1 MLTYQTI
8 QELCQAAEA
17 AGSTISQVILA
28 GQAQQLGLEEREV
41 YDRMAQRLQVMKE
54 SVQTGLDPALRSA
67 SGLSGGDAAKL
78 LAYARTGGICGSF
91 VSEAIAR
98 AVATSEC
105 NAAMGKIVAAPTAGS
120 CGILPGAVL
129 SVLEAGQCSEEQAVM
144 ALFTAGGIGAVIS
157 NRATLAGAAG
167 RLPRPVGPRL
177 RHRPE
182 EPAGTG
188 VRPGG
193 RAGGGPLHQAERGGG
208 DDRPRRR

>member
-78 LAYARTGGICGSF
+78 LAYARTGGI
-91 VSEAIAR
+91 
-98 AVATSEC
+98 
-105 NAAMGKIVAAPTAGS
+105 
-120 CGILPGAVL
+120 
-129 SVLEAGQCSEEQAVM
+129 
-144 ALFTAGGIGAVIS
+144 
-157 NRATLAGAAG
+157 
-167 RLPRPVGPRL
+167 
-177 RHRPE
+177 
-182 EPAGTG
+182 
-188 VRPGG
+188 
-193 RAGGGPLHQAERGGG
+193 
-208 DDRPRRR
+208 